1 MKNIKNLIFLSLALS
16 FLAACGGGQGGD
28 KAAQLADLKN
38 QKAALETKISELEAA
53 INAGKPVER
62 KVKVVG
68 TEALESTTFQH
79 LIDLQGKIDADQSQ
93 QITSKM
99 PGTLRRVLIN
109 VGDNVS
115 AGQLVAELD
124 GETMQ
129 SQLTEMRRQLTF
141 AVDLYN
147 RQKGLW
153 DQKIGSEVQFL
164 QAKNGKESIEGAIS
178 TMEENLKNLR
188 IYSPISGVVDM
199 VFGKAGGAISPGM
212 PLANV
217 LNLSK
222 LKIVGNV
229 TEAYVAKVKK
239 GDAVQVFFPDLNREI
254 STRVTYVSKIINPVN
269 RTFTVE
275 CALPPG
281 ADWRAN
287 QVAVLKI
294 VDYTKP
300 GAMVVPINVI
310 QQSEGGE
317 FVLLAD
323 KTGEKT
329 GTVRKADVK
338 QGQNYNGKVE
348 ILTGLKKGDLLITTG
363 FQDVN
368 NGENINF

>member
-1 MKNIKNLIFLSLALS
+1 MVRIKNLIFLATALS
-16 FLAACGGGQGGD
+16 ILAACGGGAGGD
-28 KAAQLADLKN
+28 KAAQLASLKSE
-38 QKAALETKISELEAA
+38 KAALETKIAALEKEL
-53 INAGKPVER
+53 NAGKPTER
-62 KVKVVG
+62 KVKIVG
-68 TEALESTTFQH
+68 VEPLESGVFKH
-79 LIDLQGKIDADQSQ
+79 FIDLQGKIDADQSQ

-99 PGTLRRVLIN
+99 PGTLKRVLIN

-115 AGQLVAELD
+115 TGQLVAELD
-124 GETMQ
+124 GEAMQ
-129 SQLTEMRRQLTF
+129 TQLTEMRRQLTF
-141 AVDLYN
+141 ATDLYN

-164 QAKNGKESIEGAIS
+164 QAKNGKESIEGAIA

-188 IYSPISGVVDM
+188 IYSPISGVVDV
-199 VFGKAGGAISPGM
+199 VFGKPGGAISPGL

-239 GDAVQVFFPDLNREI
+239 GDAVQVFFPDLKREI
-254 STRVTYVSKIINPVN
+254 TTRVTYVSKIINPTN
-269 RTFTVE
+269 RTFSVE

-294 VDYTKP
+294 VDYTNP
-300 GAMVVPINVI
+300 NALIVPVNVV
-310 QQSEGGE
+310 QQSGDGD

-323 KTGEKT
+323 KTGDKM
-329 GTVRKADVK
+329 GTVRKADIK

-348 ILTGLKKGDLLITTG
+348 VLTGLKKGDMVISTG

-368 NGENINF
+368 NGETIQF